1 MLYLSLPYVLLYA
14 IAVIK
19 YKTLLPKWLVTVQ
32 ESLVILY
39 FIFILLI
46 SIISIKQLFFYY
58 NIIVILCLFCI
69 LRPFN
74 GYYLKGKINPL
85 HFIMHLIITIILSY
99 FIML

>member
-58 NIIVILCLFCI
+58 NIIVILCLFWI
-69 LRPFN
+69 
-74 GYYLKGKINPL
+74 
-85 HFIMHLIITIILSY
+85 SV
-99 FIML
+99 